1 MLVLC
6 VSRKRTAALFFSFF
20 FLFLFLFFFFFAHW
34 IKVPFIGIRH
44 QTVLTDTK
52 VKDHQTKCL
61 CFPSMF
67 DHWLRF
73 SIEADYLFIAINQ
86 NYELC
91 LRSSILNVILTIS
104 LGIYWNANRVWIMFC
119 KKVLD
124 DCFRICTVV
133 ESANF

>member
-1 MLVLC
+1 MFQGKGQLHFFFLF
-6 VSRKRTAALFFSFF
+6 SFFFSFF
-20 FLFLFLFFFFFAHW
+20 FFSFLHIGL
-34 IKVPFIGIRH
+34 KVPFIGIRH

-67 DHWLRF
+67 YHWLRF

-104 LGIYWNANRVWIMFC
+104 LGIY
-119 KKVLD
+119 
-124 DCFRICTVV
+124 
-133 ESANF
+133 